1 MESSSLATPAGMKCR
16 QLCTCASTFISS
28 RICEKDRLDPCGSQA
43 NEERRVSTSLTT
55 ITIWIPWWEG
65 ALAVTFHHLV
75 DLLSKAEQSTGY
87 SRGQTK
93 RITGLNFEHS
103 YQRSKQSRYRHTV
116 ISLKAPID
124 VGGSDSRPCP
134 HYSPH
139 RTDISHRNKLPTNSK
154 TVNEFPSLFC
164 VLCRGQLVIVLR
176 GGERMA
182 CGFAGVYP
190 LRPYFVDQFF
200 FCFLVPNFNRNEKGG
215 GG

>member
-1 MESSSLATPAGMKCR
+1 MKCR

-65 ALAVTFHHLV
+65 VLAVTFHHLV

-154 TVNEFPSLFC
+154 TVYEFPHYS
-164 VLCRGQLVIVLR
+164 
-176 GGERMA
+176 A
-182 CGFAGVYP
+182 FALSRTIGH
-190 LRPYFVDQFF
+190 
-200 FCFLVPNFNRNEKGG
+200 CTMGAGG
-215 GG
+215 GWLADLQGCNRILWIKFFWSLISTEMKRRGT